1 MIPAAETTA
10 IEKDSFDRNSMVQG
24 PVTVRYALEGSAQ
37 PLTVASYT
45 AITAALEHDPKSAL
59 DA

>member
-1 MIPAAETTA
+1 
-10 IEKDSFDRNSMVQG
+10 MVQG

>member
-1 MIPAAETTA
+1 
-10 IEKDSFDRNSMVQG
+10 MVQG

-45 AITAALEHDPKSAL
+45 YDALPADEQATLPSPAAITAALEHDPKSAL